1 MKEARPTQTKQQN
14 YVRLKKY
21 MSLITSHVLPHSV
34 FLPYKLMKFPPLWTK
49 GLCPLQMYM
58 LKPYPLK
65 AMHQEVGPLGSE

>member
-1 MKEARPTQTKQQN
+1 
-14 YVRLKKY
+14 

-49 GLCPLQMYM
+49 CLCPLQMYM